1 MLLFLLASMRA
12 IVEMLLL
19 CLLGQAFLHV
29 VAGSSR
35 EKNSVY
41 WLLATVTRPVL
52 QLIRRVLPPTVSG
65 GMIATVAFVS
75 LLLLWLGLAI
85 LKKSI

>member
-1 MLLFLLASMRA
+1 MLLFLLASARA

-29 VAGSSR
+29 VAGRSR
-35 EKNSVY
+35 EKNSIY
-41 WLLATVTRPVL
+41 CLFATVTRPVL
-52 QLIRRVLPPTVSG
+52 QLIRRMLPPALSRG
-65 GMIATVAFVS
+65 AIAAVAFVS

>member
-1 MLLFLLASMRA
+1 MLLFLVASARA

-29 VAGSSR
+29 VAGRSR

-41 WLLATVTRPVL
+41 WLFATVTRPVL
-52 QLIRRVLPPTVSG
+52 QLIRRTLPPAVSSG
-65 GMIATVAFVS
+65 AIAAVAFVS